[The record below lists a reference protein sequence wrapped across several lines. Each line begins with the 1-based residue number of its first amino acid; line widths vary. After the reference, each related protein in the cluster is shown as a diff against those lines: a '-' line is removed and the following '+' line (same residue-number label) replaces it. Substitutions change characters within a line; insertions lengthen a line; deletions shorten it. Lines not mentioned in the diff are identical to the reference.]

1 MMTIRE
7 LANERY
13 AVLKGLRERTVHMIN
28 ETIDRLEEFLQRPA
42 TLEDFTDLTM
52 ARFLRWRATTP
63 RKGRLASPAT
73 VAKDKSHLSS
83 LASLAARKRLIPE
96 FIDFP
101 RLKVPTRPPRGYT
114 VEEVSAI
121 IRESR
126 HCYGK
131 VGPVPAAWL
140 FMTLV
145 RACWETGERVGGLLA
160 VRWGEV
166 DLERRVITVLGETR
180 KDRTTTI
187 ERQISGEL
195 AAWLTTQRRGD
206 NCLVWPWL
214 ENRKQDSIYQIL
226 RKICA
231 RSGVTPRGFHAIRK
245 ASGSYVKAGG
255 GDATEHLGHA
265 SARTTQKHYLDTRI
279 VGQQSALDFLPPLDL
294 TTKPKPK

>member
-1 MMTIRE
+1 MTIRE
-7 LANERY
+7 LLNERY
-13 AVLKGLRERTVHMIN
+13 AVLKGLRDRTIHMIG
-28 ETIDRLEEFLQRPA
+28 ETIDRLEEFLGREA
-42 TLEDFTDLTM
+42 TLDDFTDLTM

-83 LASLAARKRLIPE
+83 LASLAARKKLIPE

-114 VEEVSAI
+114 VDEVSAI
-121 IRESR
+121 IREAR
-126 HCYGK
+126 HAYGK

-166 DLERRVITVLGETR
+166 DLDRRVVTILGEGR

-187 ERQISGEL
+187 ERQISSEL
-195 AAWLTTQRRGD
+195 AAWLATQRRGE

-226 RKICA
+226 RKICR

-265 SARTTQKHYLDTRI
+265 SSRTTQKHYLDTRI
-279 VGQQSALDFLPPLDL
+279 VGQQSALDYLPPLDL
-294 TTKPKPK
+294 TPKPKQK